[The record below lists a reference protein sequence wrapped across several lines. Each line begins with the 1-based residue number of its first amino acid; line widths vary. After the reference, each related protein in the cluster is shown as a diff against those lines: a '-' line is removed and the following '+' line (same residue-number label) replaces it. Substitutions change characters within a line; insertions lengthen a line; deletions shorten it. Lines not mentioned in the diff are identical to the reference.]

1 MAINVNNCTVSEFI
15 SETVCETGFSG
26 FAKPISDLQI
36 KCIKPP
42 NPKPVLV
49 RFWQIKYVLNQPFTV
64 MCHPA
69 NEAENEG
76 LAPVMR
82 MMYIVQWC

>member
-49 RFWQIKYVLNQPFTV
+49 RF
-64 MCHPA
+64 
-69 NEAENEG
+69 
-76 LAPVMR
+76 
-82 MMYIVQWC
+82 